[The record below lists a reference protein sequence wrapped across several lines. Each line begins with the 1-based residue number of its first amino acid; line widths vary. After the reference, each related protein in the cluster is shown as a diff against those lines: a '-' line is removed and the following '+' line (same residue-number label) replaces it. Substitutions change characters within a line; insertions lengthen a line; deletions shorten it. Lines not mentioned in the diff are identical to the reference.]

1 MATGATDFDI
11 ATLRARRTNKW
22 HKFPDDVLPAWVA
35 DMDFGVAPAISEAL
49 ARLTRD
55 QEYGYAA
62 REGALAAAFTRR
74 MQRRFDWQTD
84 PADAHPIGDLV
95 QASFSS
101 VMAFSD
107 PGDAVLLQ
115 LPSYPP
121 FMAAIKDTGRRLI
134 ANPMRDSGT
143 RWVLDLA
150 AYEAAPDPRARVLIF
165 CHPQN
170 PTGRSYSRAE
180 LEQVAAFAIRHDLVV
195 VSDEIHADIVYPGNT
210 HIPLASLSPEIAART
225 ITITSATKSFNIPA
239 LRCAVMHFG
248 APALKERFFAR
259 IHARLLGSPGVTGVD
274 ATIAAWD
281 DGQPWLDAI
290 LVQLRAN
297 RDWLAQTLGAELPG
311 VTMRLPEATYL
322 AWLDCSALKL
332 PCPAGQFFLDRARVG
347 LNFGETFG
355 PQVLQLRPPQLRN
368 PDAGATG
375 NRRPHGRGGAPDLG
389 PLKYMPPACHQW
401 LDPLAKLVHPLD
413 EIVERQ
419 HDATHRRHR
428 RILVQQCGN
437 AFIRTDQRA
446 MHRRHAVA

>member
-1 MATGATDFDI
+1 
-11 ATLRARRTNKW
+11 
-22 HKFPDDVLPAWVA
+22 
-35 DMDFGVAPAISEAL
+35 
-49 ARLTRD
+49 
-55 QEYGYAA
+55 
-62 REGALAAAFTRR
+62 
-74 MQRRFDWQTD
+74 MQRRFGWQTD

-121 FMAAIKDTGRRLI
+121 FMAAINDTGRRLI
-134 ANPMRDSGT
+134 ANPMRDNGT

-170 PTGRSYSRAE
+170 PTGRAYSRAE
-180 LEQVAAFAIRHDLVV
+180 LEEVAAFAIRHDLIV

-248 APALKERFFAR
+248 APALKQRFFAR
-259 IHARLLGSPGVTGVD
+259 IPARLLGSPGVTGVD

-281 DGQPWLDAI
+281 DGQPWLDEI
-290 LVQLRAN
+290 LAQLQAN
-297 RDWLAQTLGAELPG
+297 RDWLAQTIGAELPG
-311 VTMRLPEATYL
+311 VTMRSPEATYL
-322 AWLDCSALKL
+322 AWLDCSALEL

-355 PQVLQLRPPQLRN
+355 AQYASFARLNFATPAPILR
-368 PDAGATG
+368 
-375 NRRPHGRGGAPDLG
+375 
-389 PLKYMPPACHQW
+389 
-401 LDPLAKLVHPLD
+401 
-413 EIVERQ
+413 EIVGRMSE
-419 HDATHRRHR
+419 AVRRGADR
-428 RILVQQCGN
+428 RG
-437 AFIRTDQRA
+437 
-446 MHRRHAVA
+446 